1 MLFSVVIPSYNREAY
16 IGATLRSVFAQTC
29 EDYEVIVVDDA
40 STDGTT
46 GVVRGFGERVRLF
59 EQPNSGP
66 GAARNLGIEQAR
78 GEYVVFLDS
87 DDLWFPWTL
96 ETLRHLIEVH
106 GRPAIISGRPV
117 MFSDE
122 AELSRVSCGRA
133 DCEVYADY
141 FACDPGLVLPGAGSM
156 AAKTEALRAV
166 GGFIRE
172 RVYCE
177 DADLYM
183 RMGEAKGVVTVKSP
197 LTLAYRRHAGTAM
210 MNFDLMVAGMRRM
223 VRQERAGVYP
233 GGAARAAERHRIL
246 AHQCRCTALNCLD
259 AGHLRHAMD
268 IYTDSIS
275 WNIAARRWAFIVGL
289 PGLVLATA
297 LGLRKPPAVMHGV
310 ENRER
315 QTADVASGRASG
327 VPATSMSGGGGGA

>member
-16 IGATLRSVFAQTC
+16 IGATLGSVFAQSC

-46 GVVRGFGERVRLF
+46 TVVRGFDERVRLF
-59 EQPNSGP
+59 EQANAGP
-66 GAARNLGIEQAR
+66 GAARNVGIEQAR
-78 GEYVVFLDS
+78 GEYVAFLDS

-96 ETLRHLIEVH
+96 ETLRHLIEAH

-117 MFSDE
+117 MFADE

-133 DCEVYADY
+133 EREVYADY
-141 FACDPGLVLPGAGSM
+141 FACDPSLVLPGAGLM
-156 AAKTEALRAV
+156 AARAGALRAV

-183 RMGEAKGVVTVKSP
+183 RMGEAKGVVSVRSP
-197 LTLAYRRHAGTAM
+197 FTLAYRRHAGTAM
-210 MNFDLMVAGMRRM
+210 MNFDLIVAGVRRM
-223 VRQERAGVYP
+223 VRQERAGAYP
-233 GGAARAAERHRIL
+233 GGAARARERRLIL
-246 AHQCRCTALNCLD
+246 AHQCRCAALNCLD
-259 AGHLRHAMD
+259 AGHWRHARDVYMD
-268 IYTDSIS
+268 SLA
-275 WNIAARRWAFIVGL
+275 WNIAARRWAFVVGL

-297 LGLRKPPAVMHGV
+297 LGLRKPPATMHGV
-310 ENRER
+310 ENRES
-315 QTADVASGRASG
+315 QTADGPGGRAPR
-327 VPATSMSGGGGGA
+327 VPAASTSGGGGEA